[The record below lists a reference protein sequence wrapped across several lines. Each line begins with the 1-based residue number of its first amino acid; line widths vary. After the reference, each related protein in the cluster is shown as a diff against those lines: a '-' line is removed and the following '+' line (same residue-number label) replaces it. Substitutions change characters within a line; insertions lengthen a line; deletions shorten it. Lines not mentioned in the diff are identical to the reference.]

1 MASQLEAQLAKTIA
15 KAFKGKLLKGTLRRE
30 VPGTGNDSFGDP
42 NSGSV
47 ATYPFEGIREDYTA
61 TFRAQAGIPS
71 TDVRVLIIAGSIGT
85 APKQDDQVLIRSAWH
100 KVRAIESIDP
110 ANATYALQ
118 CFEIRDQTA

>member
-1 MASQLEAQLAKTIA
+1 MASQLEKQLAKTVA

-30 VPGTGNDSFGDP
+30 VLGTGNDAYGDP
-42 NSGSV
+42 NPGTV
-47 ATYPFEGIREDYTA
+47 QTYPFEGIREDYSA

-71 TDVRVLIIAGSIGT
+71 TDVRVLIIAGLINT
-85 APKQDDQVLIRSAWH
+85 VPKQDDQVLIRSAWH

-118 CFEIRDQTA
+118 CFEIRDPTL